1 MLDLYRKEEKRG
13 EEVRKKEGGGGR
25 RQGTI
30 HFRFMSL
37 RRKYEEVDLK

>member
-13 EEVRKKEGGGGR
+13 EEVRKKEGGGR
-25 RQGTI
+25 REGTI